1 MRYHPSVLVKEVVES
16 LRPRA
21 GGIYADC
28 TCGSAGHAIALLE
41 ACPGARVVGIERD
54 KDMAATARQRVLDLQ
69 IPSDRFALVEGSY
82 RHLRS
87 LLRDLAIAQLDGSL
101 FDLGASAL
109 HFISSGR
116 GFSFRSPD
124 EFLDMRYDVSQGAT
138 AADLL
143 AEMSEVDLERLF
155 RDCADERWA
164 RRIAR
169 RIVEERARAPIRTA
183 GQLASLIERAIPR
196 KAWPPETHP
205 ATRCFMALRIRVN
218 REFEEIEAGIPQAID
233 LLKPGGRIAII
244 TFHSGEDRIVKR
256 LLREAAGQG
265 EGNFITGRR
274 PAPRIKILT
283 RKPLT
288 PTEDEIARTAGARSA
303 KLRVAEKLGPAA

>member
-1 MRYHPSVLVKEVVES
+1 MQYHPSVMVREVVES

-21 GGIYADC
+21 GGVYADC
-28 TCGSAGHAIALLE
+28 TAGTAGHTIALLE

-54 KDMAATARQRVLDLQ
+54 RDMAARARQRVLDLQ
-69 IPSDRFALVEGSY
+69 IPSDRFVLAEGSY
-82 RHLRS
+82 RYLRS
-87 LLRDLAIAQLDGSL
+87 FLRDLAIAHIDGSL

-109 HFISSGR
+109 HFISSGK

-124 EFLDMRYDVSQGAT
+124 EALDMRYDASEGST
-138 AADLL
+138 AATVL
-143 AEMSEVDLERLF
+143 AKTSEAELARIF
-155 RDCADERWA
+155 RDYADERWA

-169 RIVEERARAPIRTA
+169 RIVEERAQTPLRTA

-196 KAWPPETHP
+196 KAWPPDTHP
-205 ATRCFMALRIRVN
+205 ATRCFMALRICVN

-233 LLKPGGRIAII
+233 LLKPGGRLSII

-265 EGNFITGRR
+265 EGDIITGRR
-274 PAPRIKILT
+274 PAPRINILT

-288 PTEDEIARTAGARSA
+288 PTAEEIAGNAGARSA
-303 KLRVAEKLGPAA
+303 KLRVAEKLEI